1 MKQLCWPLWCSKR
14 AKTICKLVLSKQ
26 DSFKI
31 FSFVLYL
38 KLYTFFCSYEHMI
51 TSRRIKSYIIYVRRI
66 NSAKMYFIHLVP
78 SVLLTPPARDISITA
93 AEANEISSLATRVI
107 RFFTLINFPLGVII
121 SLESF
126 PIFVSI

>member
-38 KLYTFFCSYEHMI
+38 KLYTMFCSYDHMT

-66 NSAKMYFIHLVP
+66 NSAKMYFIHSIP
-78 SVLLTPPARDISITA
+78 SVLLTPPARDITITA

-121 SLESF
+121 SLKSF

>member
-1 MKQLCWPLWCSKR
+1 
-14 AKTICKLVLSKQ
+14 
-26 DSFKI
+26 
-31 FSFVLYL
+31 
-38 KLYTFFCSYEHMI
+38 MI

-121 SLESF
+121 SLKSF